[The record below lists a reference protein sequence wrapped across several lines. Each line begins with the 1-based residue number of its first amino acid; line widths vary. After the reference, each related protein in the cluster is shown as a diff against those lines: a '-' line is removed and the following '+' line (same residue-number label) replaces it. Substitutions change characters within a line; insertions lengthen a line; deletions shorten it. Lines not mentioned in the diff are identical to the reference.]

1 MSTTTAPKA
10 TGGLGFHLSAE
21 QEEIRKL
28 ARDFADKEIT
38 PEVAEHHDRDGKF
51 PTEICKKAFEVGL
64 MNCIVPEEYGGLG
77 LGCLDEC
84 LIAEE
89 LAHGCMGIS
98 LAIMANNLGIVPV
111 KLAGNEAQKQKYLG
125 GLMSKYQHCAYA
137 LTEPEVGSDPGA
149 LKTTAVRKGD
159 KYILNGVKRWITGAG
174 VSDWFV
180 VFATTD
186 PAKAHKGI
194 TAFIVEKAHKGV
206 SLGKKEDMMGQRA
219 SYTCD
224 INLDDAEIPV
234 ENRLGEEGSGFY
246 VAMQTFQRTRPAIAA
261 GAVGVSQNALD
272 HSARYSL
279 ERKTFNTFIGNHQ
292 AVQIMLADMQ
302 RDILAGR
309 LLTWY
314 CAWLVDHGMD
324 NNMEVAIAKL
334 FTADNAMRITTDAV
348 QVFAGYGYS
357 REYPVEKL
365 MRDAKVMQIYDGANE
380 MHQQIIGEWELGY
393 RGPGAARESTDP
405 GAPR

>member
-1 MSTTTAPKA
+1 MSTSTATAADAGPS
-10 TGGLGFHLSAE
+10 FRLSKE

-38 PEVAEHHDRDGKF
+38 PAVAEHFDHEGKF
-51 PTEICKKAFEVGL
+51 PTEIAKKAWEVGL
-64 MNCIVPEEYGGLG
+64 MNCIVPEEYGGLA

-111 KLAGNEAQKQKYLG
+111 KLAGDEEQKRKYLG
-125 GLMSKYQHCAYA
+125 GLTERYMHCAYA

-149 LKTTAVRKGD
+149 LKATAVRKGD

-180 VFATTD
+180 IFASTD
-186 PAKAHKGI
+186 PSKAHKGVS
-194 TAFIVEKAHKGV
+194 AFVVEAGFPGV

-224 INLDDAEIPV
+224 INLDDAEVPV
-234 ENRLGEEGSGFY
+234 ANRLGEEGAGFY
-246 VAMQTFQRTRPAIAA
+246 LAMQTFQRTRPAIAA
-261 GAVGVSQNALD
+261 GAVGVSQCALD
-272 HSARYSL
+272 HSLRYSL
-279 ERKTFNTFIGNHQ
+279 ERKTFGTYIGNHQ
-292 AVQIMLADMQ
+292 GVQFLLADMQ
-302 RDILAGR
+302 RDITAGR

-334 FTADNAMRITTDAV
+334 FTSDNAMRITTDAV
-348 QVFAGYGYS
+348 QIFGGYGYS

-365 MRDAKVMQIYDGANE
+365 MRDVKVCQIYEGTS
-380 MHQQIIGEWELGY
+380 QVQRIVIGRKILRDAAKKLGV
-393 RGPGAARESTDP
+393 DP
-405 GAPR
+405 KEVR